1 MPIDLPQLRQQDTC
15 PTQGSSLLN
24 NLNEQE
30 LSQLNNIVHL
40 VNLDSNEYLLHQKS
54 PATHVYNIMS
64 GTLLVER
71 IGLSGR
77 RQILAFLFPGD
88 FFGFAHN
95 QFFEFSVLSL
105 TPSRAAAFKRKE
117 FFQISDH
124 LPNLKHNM
132 DAITTNV
139 LFRAFDQVCALG
151 QKKAHERICFLLN
164 QLLHRMPGAQPDQLE
179 LPMTRRDIAD
189 YLGLTNETVSRA
201 FAKLIRAGIISVD
214 NIYTIKILELDELKR
229 LASPD

>member
-1 MPIDLPQLRQQDTC
+1 MSIDLPQLRQQDTC
-15 PTQGSSLLN
+15 PTQGSSLFN
-24 NLNEQE
+24 NLSEQE
-30 LSQLNNIVHL
+30 LAQLNDIVQL
-40 VNLDSNEYLLHQKS
+40 VSLDSNEYLLHQKS
-54 PATHVYNIMS
+54 PSTHVYNVMS

-95 QFFEFSVLSL
+95 QYFEFSVLSL
-105 TPSRAAAFKRKE
+105 TPSRAAAFKRRE
-117 FFQISDH
+117 FFQMSDH

-164 QLLHRMPGAQPDQLE
+164 QLLERMPGATPQKLI

-201 FAKLIRAGIISVD
+201 FAKLIKLGIINID
-214 NIYTIKILELDELKR
+214 NIYTIQILDLEQLKD
-229 LASPD
+229 LASSD

>member
-1 MPIDLPQLRQQDTC
+1 MTSDLPSMRRGDYC
-15 PTQGSSLLN
+15 PSVESSLFHGIS
-24 NLNEQE
+24 EQE
-30 LSQLNNIVHL
+30 LSELNGIFTNVSLEANDYLVH
-40 VNLDSNEYLLHQKS
+40 QQS
-54 PATHVYNIMS
+54 PASHVYNIMS

-95 QFFEFSVLSL
+95 QSFEFSVQSL
-105 TPSRAAAFKRKE
+105 TTANVAAFKRKE
-117 FFQISDH
+117 FFSICDH

-132 DAITTNV
+132 EEITTNV
-139 LFRAFDQVCALG
+139 LFHAFDQVFALG
-151 QKKAHERICFLLN
+151 QKKAHERICFLLM
-164 QLLHRMPGAQPDQLE
+164 QLIQRQPGATEEQLV

-201 FAKLIRAGIISVD
+201 FSKLIKMEIISID
-214 NIYTIKILELDELKR
+214 NIYNIKILNLDELKH